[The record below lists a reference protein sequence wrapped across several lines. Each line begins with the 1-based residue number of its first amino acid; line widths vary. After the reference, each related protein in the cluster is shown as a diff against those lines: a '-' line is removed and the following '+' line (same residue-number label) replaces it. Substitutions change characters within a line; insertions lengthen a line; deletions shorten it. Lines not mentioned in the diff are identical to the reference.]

1 MINYKVIDNFLDK
14 KEFLNIKNILES
26 YNFPWYYEKIINHN
40 HNMNDLDCYFM
51 HNIFTQE
58 NGRSQF
64 YNVIIPILNKLDI
77 KSLIRIKC
85 NIYPRTEKIKINKP
99 HIDFDFEHKGAI
111 FYINTNDGGTIIE
124 GNKKIDSIENRILFF
139 NPHILHSSTNTS
151 NSKARI
157 NINFNYF

>member
-1 MINYKVIDNFLDK
+1 MTKVIDNYLNQEDFLR
-14 KEFLNIKNILES
+14 IKNTLES
-26 YNFPWYYEKIINHN
+26 WDFPWYYQKNINDSHSEK
-40 HNMNDLDCYFM
+40 DLNCYFT
-51 HNIFTQE
+51 HYLFNQE
-58 NGRSQF
+58 NGQSPF
-64 YNVIIPILNKLDI
+64 YNIIKPILDKLDI
-77 KSLIRIKC
+77 KALIRIKC